1 MEKKEKEKS
10 VLSRLSEDRGTEV
23 FKSFDFSKL
32 NRAYVRVAPASEL
45 IKIYCSRP
53 WQEWFNQV
61 YLHENPLN
69 HLILDIIAR
78 KGSGSITQKVC
89 LNAYFAYIA
98 YISQNSED
106 LSNLSNLS
114 NLFNLSKISNKKTNL
129 SYFIIRIFN
138 TLLKNGLIEIVGT
151 EPTSTKPSKLYTI
164 TSRGIRKLFYFLL
177 PPETPQDLSNTIAE
191 LADEFMAFLE
201 AYPPLISNDEIDLTS
216 MLEFSPQLFDFFK
229 THYEEF
235 VDGVV
240 LACEQSLGSPIPRQ
254 FCNFPDKGCF
264 EYSGPEARAL
274 GKVCFI
280 EGTITSMSPPQSKI
294 VQVELG
300 CSLCGARFVQA
311 INDKMPRLVCKLCD
325 GQLKILNKKSEDFLI
340 FNLRTNSST
349 FDFTVEA
356 SCHLVSEI
364 TQIFERNQS
373 CNILAVLKSRPAKK
387 GSNIEDFYYSL
398 VSIKPLLRTIEIDD
412 SIAPIPL
419 DNLLAR
425 FCPAVVGLED
435 AKLALLASIVRSGR
449 PRKGRLNLL
458 LSGDPGTGKSFLF
471 AEAQKYLAWLPCGL
485 VDGGNSSAVGIL
497 GGAVRSDAG
506 GWSIVRGSL
515 AQASGGL
522 LFVEEMTTLSSETLD
537 KFKQS
542 LESGAVIISKA
553 GLAVSFQAETS
564 LVASCNA
571 CKGFFDK
578 SRPLS
583 TQIPIS
589 SSMLDRFDSKITIFR
604 GAVLPV
610 VIAKRM
616 VSSSTENVED
626 VAFLTSYLRR
636 AHSLNP
642 TFDEEAQV
650 FFAENATL
658 PPRQMRAVKNF
669 ALGLAQLRFSDV
681 VEIEDV
687 KRGFDF
693 IRKYNKLFFGIG
705 ESEGYHIESSA
716 ITAILGLLENGP
728 VPEQELLKQLN
739 PVDKT
744 LIIEAI
750 KTLVIRG
757 EINRSSKG
765 LERVV

>member
-1 MEKKEKEKS
+1 MKKEKTSSPNDNEEK
-10 VLSRLSEDRGTEV
+10 GTQV
-23 FKSFDFSKL
+23 FKPFDFSKL

-61 YLHENPLN
+61 HLHENPLN

-151 EPTSTKPSKLYTI
+151 EATGTKPAQLYSI
-164 TSRGIRKLFYFLL
+164 TSKGIRKLFYFLL

-201 AYPPLISNDEIDLTS
+201 AYPPLISNDGIDLTS
-216 MLEFSPQLFDFFK
+216 MLQFSPKLFEFFK
-229 THYEEF
+229 MHYEEF
-235 VDGVV
+235 VEGVIF
-240 LACEQSLGSPIPRQ
+240 ACEHSLGSPIPRQ
-254 FCNFPDKGCF
+254 FTNFPNSGCF
-264 EYSGPEARAL
+264 EFSGPEARAL

-398 VSIKPLLRTIEIDD
+398 ISIEPLLRTIEIDD

-435 AKLALLASIVRSGR
+435 VKLALLASIVRAGR
-449 PRKGRLNLL
+449 PRKDRLNLL
-458 LSGDPGTGKSFLF
+458 LAGDPGTGKSFLF

-506 GWSIVRGSL
+506 GWSIVRGAFS
-515 AQASGGL
+515 QASGGL
-522 LFVEEMTTLSSETLD
+522 LFVEELTGLPSEVLD
-537 KFKQS
+537 KFKNS
-542 LESGAVIISKA
+542 VESGSIVISKA
-553 GLAVSFQAETS
+553 GLTVSFRAETS

-589 SSMLDRFDSKITIFR
+589 SAMLDRFDLKVSIFKND
-604 GAVLPV
+604 VPTHLF
-610 VIAKRM
+610 AKKM
-616 VSSSTENVED
+616 VSPSTENVED
-626 VAFLTSYLRR
+626 VAFLTSYLKR
-636 AHSLNP
+636 ANSINP
-642 TFDEEAQV
+642 KFSEGAQV

-669 ALGLAQLRFSDV
+669 ALGLAQLRFSDDADTDDV
-681 VEIEDV
+681 VLALN
-687 KRGFDF
+687 F
-693 IRKYNKLFFGIG
+693 IQKYNIWFFGSG
-705 ESEGYHIESSA
+705 ESEGYHLENSA
-716 ITAILGLLENGP
+716 ITAILSLLENGP
-728 VPEQELLKQLN
+728 IPEQELLKQLN
-739 PVDKT
+739 PTDKT
-744 LIIEAI
+744 LIVE
-750 KTLVIRG
+750 TLRHL
-757 EINRSSKG
+757 EQKG
-765 LERVV
+765 NIYRTAKGWGKVV